1 MIANHLYR
9 NRWQSTPRAEARPWV
24 EAIPIGGQT
33 VPESRAKGARGELEA
48 CEALARIGLDCRR
61 SVQYNGRSGLADL
74 VCDADLHIEV
84 KRTEKL
90 NPYRFMDQAL
100 GDARRTGH
108 PALVVMR
115 SSYKPW
121 LILCRVDDVVRIAEE
136 IIRARAVRSEVE
148 QKPAMEGPRAP

>member
-1 MIANHLYR
+1 M
-9 NRWQSTPRAEARPWV
+9 
-24 EAIPIGGQT
+24 
-33 VPESRAKGARGELEA
+33 PESRAKGARGELEA

-61 SVQYNGRSGLADL
+61 SVQYNGKAGLADL

-90 NPYRFMDQAL
+90 NPYRFIDQAL
-100 GDARRTGH
+100 NDSRRSGH

-121 LILCRVDDVVRIAEE
+121 LILCRVDDVVRVAEE
-136 IIRARAVRSEVE
+136 IIRARTVRSQVE
-148 QKPAMEGPRAP
+148 PQPAVEGSGTIRSRHPAE